1 MSNKKKSKKSVLL
14 TILAVILCLIFSPF
28 IDENTTPDTPK
39 QNETNEPFISEGEL
53 KVHYIDVG
61 QADSILVTLNDY
73 SMLIDA
79 GNNGDGDIVVE
90 YLKKNNISKLNY
102 LIGTHPHEDHIGGLD
117 DVIYNFDLE
126 TVLMPK
132 AQTNTQTFE
141 SVLDSLLAKKQS
153 VTTPNVG
160 DTYPFDSAEFTIVSV
175 ENENTGNLNESSI
188 VIRLVYGEQSF
199 IFCGDS
205 EIPNEKK
212 MLSSGLTIESDVIKV
227 GHHGSDTSSSDE
239 FIKAV
244 NPEIAVI
251 CVGTDNKYEH
261 PCQSTL
267 DTLKKYDIT
276 VYRTDTNGTIIITS
290 DGISNSVTCERS

>member
-1 MSNKKKSKKSVLL
+1 MFNKKKSKTNVLL
-14 TILAVILCLIFSPF
+14 TILAIILCLIFSPF
-28 IDENTTPDTPK
+28 IDENTTLPEIPSTK
-39 QNETNEPFISEGEL
+39 TSEPFISNGEL
-53 KVHYIDVG
+53 KIHYIDVG
-61 QADSILVTLNDY
+61 QADSILITLNNC

-79 GNNGDGDIVVE
+79 GNNGDGDLVVE
-90 YLKKNNISKLNY
+90 YLKKYNISKLNY

-117 DVIYNFDLE
+117 DVIDNFELE

-132 AQTNTQTFE
+132 VQTNTKTFE
-141 SVLDSLLAKKQS
+141 SVLDSLLAKNQTI
-153 VTTPNVG
+153 TTPNVG
-160 DTYPFDSAEFTIVSV
+160 DTYDFDSAEFTIVSI
-175 ENENTGNLNESSI
+175 ENENAESLNESSI

-205 EIPNEKK
+205 EISNEKQ
-212 MLSSGLTIESDVIKV
+212 MLSSGLTLESNVIKI

-244 NPEIAVI
+244 NPNIAVI
-251 CVGTDNKYEH
+251 CVGTDNKYGH

-267 DTLKKYDIT
+267 DTLAKYGIKI
-276 VYRTDTNGTIIITS
+276 YRTDINGNIIITT